1 MTAIAINT
9 TITEHNREAYSF
21 TTRGIE
27 YTVIAGYGFN
37 NDEFAVFS
45 NRLNHA
51 SRTAPQ
57 VMTLAEMSKRSKA
70 LKQLATLIAA

>member
-1 MTAIAINT
+1 MTLQINT
-9 TITEHNREAYSF
+9 TTTADNRIAYTF

-37 NDEFAVFS
+37 GDEFAVFS
-45 NRLNHA
+45 NRLNHS

-57 VMTLAEMSKRSKA
+57 VMRLKEMSQRSKA
-70 LKQLATLIAA
+70 LKNLSVLIAA

>member
-1 MTAIAINT
+1 MTAIMINT
-9 TITEHNREAYSF
+9 TLTADNRQAYAF

-51 SRTAPQ
+51 SRTPPQ
-57 VMTLAEMSKRSKA
+57 VMTLAEMAKRSKA